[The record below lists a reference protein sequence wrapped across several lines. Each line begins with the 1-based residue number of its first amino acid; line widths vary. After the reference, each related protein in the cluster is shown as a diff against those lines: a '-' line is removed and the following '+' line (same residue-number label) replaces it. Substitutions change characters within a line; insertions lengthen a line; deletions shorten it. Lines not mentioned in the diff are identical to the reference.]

1 MKVLRVLSW
10 GLVLLLIGSA
20 GTVWVVVTIA
30 EGTVR

>member
-1 MKVLRVLSW
+1 MSVLRVLSW

-20 GTVWVVVTIA
+20 GAMWLVVSIA